1 MTIVAPCG
9 GGCRCSGA
17 IRKGVIMADE
27 VSRES
32 ARDPQDLERLVVSR
46 ERAGGVNGMAAL
58 YEPFAILMRHLT
70 LAVPRSVEAEVAEIH
85 AM

>member
-17 IRKGVIMADE
+17 IREGVIMADE

-32 ARDPQDLERLVVSR
+32 ARDPQDLERLLVSR
-46 ERAGGVNGMAAL
+46 KRAGGVN
-58 YEPFAILMRHLT
+58 
-70 LAVPRSVEAEVAEIH
+70 AVGSDGRRNTRLKFTRRSLES
-85 AM
+85 